1 MKKFKFQRIVFV
13 YAQVK
18 KRFFDQFVHQMISL
32 ISAFSVLQI
41 FGKFLTFLLIFMDNI
56 FKEISKLSAK

>member
-13 YAQVK
+13 SAQVK

-32 ISAFSVLQI
+32 ISAFSFLKI

>member
-1 MKKFKFQRIVFV
+1 VP
-13 YAQVK
+13 AQVK

-32 ISAFSVLQI
+32 ISAFSVLKI
-41 FGKFLTFLLIFMDNI
+41 FGKYLTFLLIFMDNI